1 MTRTEATLSSVIVL
15 LVFACAVIVTAGH
28 ISNRLAADNMGA
40 LAGHL
45 GYAFFI
51 EPYYSQLD
59 CSGEMGSFTPV
70 VLFVVWLVTTGLIA
84 KARRLNRRFRP
95 AFLVIFPALAVCA
108 FNGVFDTGDVGP
120 AIEPAAVVALIG
132 AVIYE
137 ISFAGRWSR
146 ISLAVIT
153 FGLCAA
159 YGVNTGLGFWGI
171 IVACT
176 TMTVVQLVWSG
187 IEMDV
192 FGSTYAIQG
201 RQFQYR

>member
-1 MTRTEATLSSVIVL
+1 MTRTEATLSSMIVV
-15 LVFACAVIVTAGH
+15 LVVACAVIVAAAQ
-28 ISNRLAADNMGA
+28 ISNRLAADNAGV

-45 GYAFFI
+45 GYAFFV

-59 CSGEMGSFTPV
+59 CSGEMGAFTPI
-70 VLFVVWLVTTGLIA
+70 VLFVCWLVTAGLIA

-108 FNGVFDTGDVGP
+108 FNGVFDTGDAAP
-120 AIEPAAVVALIG
+120 AIEPAAIVALIG
-132 AVIYE
+132 AIIYE
-137 ISFAGRWSR
+137 VSFAGRWSR
-146 ISLAVIT
+146 ISLAAIT

-159 YGVNTGLGFWGI
+159 YGVNTGLGFWGV

-176 TMTVVQLVWSG
+176 TATVVQLVWSG
-187 IEMDV
+187 LEMDV
-192 FGSTYAIQG
+192 FGSTYATQS